1 MKLTINNIGKLKN
14 AEVVIDGITVIT
26 GENDTGKST
35 VGKVLWSV
43 FNSFYK
49 VYEQIEKER
58 IDFVNE
64 QIYSYVRNLDKSDNV
79 KKKTLDMAIDIIQN
93 YSIYYRNEENIK
105 NYITEKFKENNY
117 FVDAKVIE
125 ELTGDLYVVL
135 GIKSIEIIS
144 SIIKQKLSTEFHDE
158 IKNKNTESQEETSV
172 ELCIRNKIL
181 NFNIEEGINVA
192 GEFVENLKGDID
204 DFDLATEAVFIDN
217 PFIID
222 DIENIFEQKKKN
234 YRQHLVS
241 KLYYNR
247 NENTVKKM
255 YVNEK
260 LEKIYKKLNSIAS
273 GKITIKNLDVYYKD
287 SKMEINAKNLSTGL
301 KTFAIIKMLL
311 QNGTLEENG
320 TIILDE
326 PEIHLHPEWQLKFAE
341 LIVLLQ
347 KEFGMHILLT
357 THSPYFLNA
366 IEVFSERH
374 KIDDK
379 CKYYVAENEG
389 NSSIIKDVTGNTR
402 EIYRKLA
409 RPIQDLENI
418 RYSSDLDEQKN

>member
-1 MKLTINNIGKLKN
+1 MKLSIKNVGKLKEADVEIN
-14 AEVVIDGITVIT
+14 GITVIT

-43 FNSFYK
+43 FNGFYEIDEK
-49 VYEQIEKER
+49 VYNEKVSELEKIIDEIIKENVYKNLSTDYNSFFEIFNSTREKIAIEFLKG
-58 IDFVNE
+58 N
-64 QIYSYVRNLDKSDNV
+64 
-79 KKKTLDMAIDIIQN
+79 
-93 YSIYYRNEENIK
+93 K
-105 NYITEKFKENNY
+105 NYLE
-117 FVDAKVIE
+117 
-125 ELTGDLYVVL
+125 
-135 GIKSIEIIS
+135 
-144 SIIKQKLSTEFHDE
+144 DE
-158 IKNKNTESQEETSV
+158 IKIIINNYKKDLKIENISKFVQEINETLKISDKEIIKVIVSRVMNKEFHNQ
-172 ELCIRNKIL
+172 
-181 NFNIEEGINVA
+181 IN
-192 GEFVENLKGDID
+192 
-204 DFDLATEAVFIDN
+204 AVFSKEKMNIGEISLKIKDKEIDLKIENNEISDVQNYFLINKETMYIDN
-217 PFIID
+217 PFILD
-222 DIENIFEQKKKN
+222 SYDFEDENHQT
-234 YRQHLVS
+234 HLATNVFS
-241 KLYYNR
+241 E
-247 NENTVKKM
+247 NENSVISEIKVK
-255 YVNEK
+255 
-260 LEKIYKKLNSIAS
+260 KKLNNIYQKLNSVLS
-273 GKITIKNLDVYYKD
+273 GEILENKNSKFVYRKNGED
-287 SKMEINAKNLSTGL
+287 IDLKNLSTGL

-347 KEFGMHILLT
+347 REFGMHILLT

-402 EIYRKLA
+402 EIYRKLS

-418 RYSSDLDEQKN
+418 RYSSDLDE

>member
-64 QIYSYVRNLDKSDNV
+64 QIYSYVKNLDKSDNV

-144 SIIKQKLSTEFHDE
+144 SIIEQKLSTEFHDE

-260 LEKIYKKLNSIAS
+260 LEKIYKKLNSVAS

-418 RYSSDLDEQKN
+418 RYSSDSDE

>member
-1 MKLTINNIGKLKN
+1 MKLSIKNVGKLKEADVEIN
-14 AEVVIDGITVIT
+14 GITIIT

-64 QIYSYVRNLDKSDNV
+64 QIYSYIRNLDKSDNV
-79 KKKTLDMAIDIIQN
+79 KKKTLDMATDIIQN

-105 NYITEKFKENNY
+105 SYITKKFKENNY
-117 FVDAKVIE
+117 FIGNERIE
-125 ELTGDLYVVL
+125 EL
-135 GIKSIEIIS
+135 IASIYTILNIIDTQIISFIIDEKLSVEFNEEII
-144 SIIKQKLSTEFHDE
+144 
-158 IKNKNTESQEETSV
+158 NKKIGKGSFANI
-172 ELCIRNKIL
+172 ELNIRNKIL
-181 NFNIEEGINVA
+181 NFNIEEGIDVA

-204 DFDLATEAVFIDN
+204 NFDLLTEAVFIDN

-273 GKITIKNLDVYYKD
+273 GKIIIKKLDVYYKD
-287 SKMEINAKNLSTGL
+287 REIEINAKNLSTGL

-326 PEIHLHPEWQLKFAE
+326 PEIHLHPEWQIKFAE

-357 THSPYFLNA
+357 THSPYFLKA
-366 IEVFSERH
+366 IQVYSKKYEIS
-374 KIDDK
+374 DK
-379 CKYYVAENEG
+379 CKYYMSELDGEQAILVDKTNNLEDIFYQLTIPFENLMNE
-389 NSSIIKDVTGNTR
+389 
-402 EIYRKLA
+402 EEL
-409 RPIQDLENI
+409 L
-418 RYSSDLDEQKN
+418 

>member
-1 MKLTINNIGKLKN
+1 MKLSIRNVGKLKEADVEIN
-14 AEVVIDGITVIT
+14 GITVIT

-64 QIYSYVRNLDKSDNV
+64 QIYSYVKNLDKSDNV

-144 SIIKQKLSTEFHDE
+144 SIIEQKLSTEFHDE

-172 ELCIRNKIL
+172 ELYIRNKIL

-247 NENTVKKM
+247 NENIIKKM

-418 RYSSDLDEQKN
+418 RYSSDLDE